1 MAEKVQTLF
10 IDDLDGSEADGTVRF
25 GLDSAEYEID
35 LNTGQ
40 APATV
45 GGPGAVY
52 RCRRRARGSTA
63 TSARGA
69 RKVPA
74 ARPDTAEVREWV
86 KAQGME
92 VKDRGRIPADL
103 VARFNAATGK

>member
-1 MAEKVQTLF
+1 VIEAVARLNRVAQGVVRADDVGPLQRDEKRAL
-10 IDDLDGSEADGTVRF
+10 
-25 GLDSAEYEID
+25 
-35 LNTGQ
+35 
-40 APATV
+40 
-45 GGPGAVY
+45 Y
-52 RCRRRARGSTA
+52 RCRRRARGTYCELGP
-63 TSARGA
+63 RC

-103 VARFNAATGK
+103 AARFNAATGK